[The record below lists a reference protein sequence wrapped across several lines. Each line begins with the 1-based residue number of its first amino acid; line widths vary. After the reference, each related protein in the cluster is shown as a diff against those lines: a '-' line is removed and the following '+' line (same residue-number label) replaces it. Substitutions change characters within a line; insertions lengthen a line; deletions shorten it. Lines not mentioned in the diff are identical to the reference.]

1 MVTNKKLTII
11 DIIKL
16 NHWLNARKI
25 TNQFINHKQK
35 SLTKKLK
42 TKKNFSITFKELN
55 FINSNLSIPTEK
67 IVLRDKIPDYIYWSK
82 TKIKKTIEWYSKK
95 YS

>member
-42 TKKNFSITFKELN
+42 KYFIEKLFK
-55 FINSNLSIPTEK
+55 
-67 IVLRDKIPDYIYWSK
+67 
-82 TKIKKTIEWYSKK
+82 KIKLISYEI
-95 YS
+95 